1 MDVNGNQDSH
11 LLVILE
17 EDQISCCGHP
27 GFRGGIRFHGKIGK
41 TKWFVNEPPCAE
53 FSGEFS
59 VRKVLFDLCISIPPT
74 SLNQDPEPRGK
85 SRWPADMSR

>member
-1 MDVNGNQDSH
+1 MRELVGMDVNGNQDSH

-27 GFRGGIRFHGKIGK
+27 GFRGGIKFHGKIGK

-53 FSGEFS
+53 FSG
-59 VRKVLFDLCISIPPT
+59 
-74 SLNQDPEPRGK
+74 
-85 SRWPADMSR
+85 